1 MASEASWQSGGSAR
15 HGDGERSRNAGAMDQ
30 QSVES
35 LLRRLVERVEESE
48 RRYSEALDELHSR
61 LDQLS
66 HTTEAAAVTTNP
78 EDADTLHRLHDQVSS
93 LARRLEH
100 ETELPLDDFER
111 LGRVLTGSDSFGG
124 EAGQAQGETPPFSG
138 TADALSFWQRPAQT
152 FEQPSFG
159 ARSDF
164 ASATPYSFES
174 LDNGLDKRL
183 VEIARRLEDSIGS
196 SMPATAI
203 EAINKKM
210 DDIAAQL
217 DRALSQPSGQ
227 DGLEQVERQIS
238 DMAQQL
244 SRAETQIARLGG
256 IEDQLHKLI
265 ERVDAMP
272 STFAETAKTTAGDVA
287 RHVAEQVKPADDRRL
302 QAIEG
307 KIAALGDESRASTQR
322 LSETVAAVHASL
334 KELLQQFEKGP
345 SPFARAART
354 PVPDRLRDETQGQ
367 PAPTAPKAQRPS
379 PPDAERAQEKAAEPR
394 KDTPKAPEPE
404 VKDRSLRS
412 RLGAAIPDF
421 EEREAQASFGRAR
434 AKLDEEAVDLDAADA
449 LTRAPNAVGDRT
461 STEDLVAAA
470 RRAAQAAAAEAEKR
484 GRRGGARIKAT
495 ATAAADASQR
505 RSRPLLMIMAALLLV
520 VSASLLYARL
530 KSKPEPET
538 VPTQTEETAPAPE
551 QKHGIETP
559 GEKSGGIDA
568 PPVRLGGAPA
578 SIATPARGIT
588 EVTKSRRV
596 GSLVATGSLKA
607 QPASLT
613 FGRASELPD
622 GVSISVEDGSPA
634 LSQAHGRIPSKVG
647 MPPASLAPFALR
659 QAAAGG
665 DAKAQF
671 AVALRYLDA
680 EPANFAEAARWLGY
694 AASAGLAPAQY
705 RLATMYERGQGLSKD
720 AGRARSW
727 YEAAAE
733 KGNVKAMHN
742 LAVSESGRAGGA
754 TPDYAAARQWYMRAA
769 GYGLADSQFNLG
781 ILAEHGLG
789 MKKDP
794 AEAYKWFALAAASG
808 DAEAAKRRDAVKA
821 QIEGSALPSAE
832 AAVQSWKPQGASREA
847 NEVDQPEAWLAA
859 ADAASASTATTQASA
874 ELQGSQSPTLSSNA
888 ELVLRTQRLLNKLGY
903 DVGAPDGELGERT
916 QAAIRTFQERNGIPP
931 SGEVTVPLVTKL
943 ERLTS

>member
-1 MASEASWQSGGSAR
+1 M
-15 HGDGERSRNAGAMDQ
+15 
-30 QSVES
+30 
-35 LLRRLVERVEESE
+35 
-48 RRYSEALDELHSR
+48 
-61 LDQLS
+61 
-66 HTTEAAAVTTNP
+66 
-78 EDADTLHRLHDQVSS
+78 
-93 LARRLEH
+93 
-100 ETELPLDDFER
+100 
-111 LGRVLTGSDSFGG
+111 
-124 EAGQAQGETPPFSG
+124 
-138 TADALSFWQRPAQT
+138 
-152 FEQPSFG
+152 
-159 ARSDF
+159 
-164 ASATPYSFES
+164 
-174 LDNGLDKRL
+174 
-183 VEIARRLEDSIGS
+183 
-196 SMPATAI
+196 
-203 EAINKKM
+203 
-210 DDIAAQL
+210 
-217 DRALSQPSGQ
+217 
-227 DGLEQVERQIS
+227 
-238 DMAQQL
+238 
-244 SRAETQIARLGG
+244 
-256 IEDQLHKLI
+256 
-265 ERVDAMP
+265 
-272 STFAETAKTTAGDVA
+272 
-287 RHVAEQVKPADDRRL
+287 
-302 QAIEG
+302 
-307 KIAALGDESRASTQR
+307 
-322 LSETVAAVHASL
+322 
-334 KELLQQFEKGP
+334 QQFEKGP

-354 PVPDRLRDETQGQ
+354 PGPERLRDEAQGQ
-367 PAPTAPKAQRPS
+367 PAAQAPEAPRPTAPNAERPAQRP
-379 PPDAERAQEKAAEPR
+379 AESR
-394 KDTPKAPEPE
+394 KETLKTPEPE
-404 VKDRSLRS
+404 AKDRSLRS

-449 LTRAPNAVGDRT
+449 LTRAPNVETDRNPENC

-596 GSLVATGSLKA
+596 GGLVATGSLKA

-613 FGRASELPD
+613 FGTASELPD
-622 GVSISVEDGSPA
+622 GVSISVEDGSHA
-634 LSQAHGRIPSKVG
+634 LSQVQGRIPSKVG

-671 AVALRYLDA
+671 AVALRYLEA

-754 TPDYAAARQWYMRAA
+754 TPDYGAARQWYLRAA
-769 GYGLADSQFNLG
+769 AYGLADSQFNLG

-789 MKKDP
+789 MQKNP

-808 DAEAAKRRDAVKA
+808 DAEATKRRDAVKA
-821 QIEGSALPSAE
+821 QIEGSALANAE
-832 AAVQSWKPQGASREA
+832 ASVQSWKPQGASREA
-847 NEVDQPEAWLAA
+847 NEVDQPEAWLGA

-874 ELQGSQSPTLSSNA
+874 ALQGSQSPTLSGNA

-916 QAAIRTFQERNGIPP
+916 REAIRTFQERNGIPA

>member
-15 HGDGERSRNAGAMDQ
+15 HGDSSRNAGALDQ

-66 HTTEAAAVTTNP
+66 HSTEAAAVTTSP

-124 EAGQAQGETPPFSG
+124 EAGRPEGETPAFG
-138 TADALSFWQRPAQT
+138 GATDALSFWQRPAQT
-152 FEQPSFG
+152 YEQPSFG

-164 ASATPYSFES
+164 ASATPYSLES

-217 DRALSQPSGQ
+217 DRALNQPSGK
-227 DGLEQVERQIS
+227 DGLEHVERQIS

-244 SRAETQIARLGG
+244 NRAENQIARLGG

-272 STFAETAKTTAGDVA
+272 SSFAETAKTTAGDVA
-287 RHVAEQVKPADDRRL
+287 RHLAEQVKPADDRRL

-345 SPFARAART
+345 SPFARGPRT
-354 PVPDRLRDETQGQ
+354 PVPDRLRDETRGQ
-367 PAPTAPKAQRPS
+367 PALKT
-379 PPDAERAQEKAAEPR
+379 PDAERPAQKTTEPR
-394 KDTPKAPEPE
+394 KETPKPPEPE

-449 LTRAPNAVGDRT
+449 LTRAPTAEADRT

-484 GRRGGARIKAT
+484 GRRGGARIKAG
-495 ATAAADASQR
+495 AAAAADASQK

-538 VPTQTEETAPAPE
+538 VPTQTEETVPAPE

-568 PPVRLGGAPA
+568 PPVRYGGAT
-578 SIATPARGIT
+578 SSTATPAKGIT

-596 GSLVATGSLKA
+596 GGLVATGSLKA

-613 FGRASELPD
+613 FGTASELPD

-634 LSQAHGRIPSKVG
+634 LSQVQGRIPSKVG

-671 AVALRYLDA
+671 AVALRYLEA

-754 TPDYAAARQWYMRAA
+754 TPDYGAARQWYLRAA
-769 GYGLADSQFNLG
+769 AYGLADSQFNLG

-808 DAEAAKRRDAVKA
+808 DAEATKRRDAVKA
-821 QIEGSALPSAE
+821 EIEGSALANAE
-832 AAVQSWKPQGASREA
+832 ASVQSWKPQGASREA
-847 NEVDQPEAWLAA
+847 NEVDQPEAWLGA

-874 ELQGSQSPTLSSNA
+874 ALQGSPSPTLSGNA

-916 QAAIRTFQERNGIPP
+916 REAIRTFQERNGIPA